1 MRVNDD
7 PMRDESYHPE
17 WTLSPTHHAVLKDM
31 RKAGERRR
39 LREQAEEQAKQS
51 N

>member
-1 MRVNDD
+1 MNDD